1 MSHSSENSYR
11 EQDQFE
17 EIEHIVTIEKKV
29 PETNS
34 KYLISNSSGNNLIL
48 ELIKCNLCF
57 SYNIQI
63 FILFLSKI
71 LFKNKKMVF

>member
-34 KYLISNSSGNNLIL
+34 KYLISNSSGNNLTL
-48 ELIKCNLCF
+48 D
-57 SYNIQI
+57 
-63 FILFLSKI
+63 
-71 LFKNKKMVF
+71 